1 MWHGSQIAKGVKRLG
16 RSLVIQRRRFFILRR
31 SCLEIYDNGINK
43 LHSCVILVSM
53 IVLASCGDGHIQIRL
68 KDKKDTPTP
77 PDPFVFRIK
86 T

>member
-1 MWHGSQIAKGVKRLG
+1 
-16 RSLVIQRRRFFILRR
+16 
-31 SCLEIYDNGINK
+31 
-43 LHSCVILVSM
+43 M

-86 T
+86 TDNAGLSDGNQCLPFPSTIIKT